1 MKTKVLIA
9 ATLAFGLLLFG
20 NSQKGSAENNEQLQG
35 SVKLISSPSLNGIA
49 GLWVKEFTRLNPGAD
64 IQLVS
69 GADQLRSANAGLGGI
84 LRIVTEKD
92 LPGSDENGWRVVVA
106 RDIVVPVFNRTY
118 PRTDEIV
125 KHGITLSDLASA
137 LRSEKPVPWGT
148 FLGNGD
154 KTPVTI
160 YMADDASVKTALAQN
175 LELPST
181 EPLWVKIVEPAVLL
195 SAIQNDRNAIGL
207 CRFVDMVNPD
217 GASFAYNVALLP
229 IDKNGN
235 GKMDYMENIY
245 DNPSEFLRG
254 VWIGKYPATL
264 SSEIFLVAGSRPD
277 EALELAF
284 INWVLTGGQSLLGHE
299 GLCDLV
305 NSEKQT
311 QLDKVNI
318 TSINPAPV
326 NTAYVVLKWIA
337 IFLAIIIAIPFI
349 ADFVLRKTRKRAH
362 AAGRGAASLNHFDG
376 QSVQLPGG
384 LFYDKTHSW
393 AFLEPNGLVKVGIDD
408 FMVHITGKIT
418 RIEMKQ
424 PGEMI
429 KKGDPLCTIVHDGKQ
444 LRLYAPVS
452 GTIKNCN
459 PLLSG
464 DASAMNRSPYA
475 EGWIYEME
483 PANWLRELDFLS
495 MADKYREWMKSEFV
509 RLRDF
514 IASTL
519 QANQGGLSPLVLQD
533 GGTLVDHV
541 LSDMEP
547 GVWEDFQSQFI
558 DHNR

>member
-9 ATLAFGLLLFG
+9 ATLVFGLLLFG

-35 SVKLISSPSLNGIA
+35 SVKLISSPALNGIA
-49 GLWVKEFTRLNPGAD
+49 GLWAKEFTRLNPGAD

-69 GADQLRSANAGLGGI
+69 GADQLRSDQAGSGGI
-84 LRIVTEKD
+84 LEIVTEYD
-92 LPGSDENGWRVVVA
+92 LTAQHDNGWRVVVA
-106 RDIVVPVFNRTY
+106 RDIVVPVFNQASPLAT
-118 PRTDEIV
+118 EIV
-125 KHGITLSDLASA
+125 RHGITLRDLTSA
-137 LRSEKPVPWGT
+137 LRSEKPVQWGT

-160 YMADDASVKTALAQN
+160 YMADDASVKTALAKY

-181 EPLWVKIVEPAVLL
+181 ESLRVKTVEPSAFL
-195 SAIQNDRNAIGL
+195 SSIQNDHNAIGL
-207 CRFVDMVNPD
+207 CRFVDIVNPD
-217 GASFAYNVALLP
+217 GASFAQNIALLP

-254 VWIGKYPATL
+254 VWIGKYPAAL
-264 SSEIFLVAGSRPD
+264 SSEIFLVSGSRPD

-284 INWVLTGGQSLLGHE
+284 INWVLTGGQPLLGHE
-299 GLCDLV
+299 GLCNLV

-318 TSINPAPV
+318 TDITPAPV

-337 IFLAIIIAIPFI
+337 IFLALIIAIPFI
-349 ADFVLRKTRKRAH
+349 ADFVLRRSRKRAH
-362 AAGRGAASLNHFDG
+362 AAGRGAAALNHFDG

-384 LFYDKTHSW
+384 LFYDKTHTW

-408 FMVHITGKIT
+408 FMLHITGKIT

-424 PGEMI
+424 PGEKI

-452 GTIKNCN
+452 GTIKSRN

-464 DASAMNRSPYA
+464 DASALNRAPYS

-495 MADKYREWMKSEFV
+495 MADKYREWMKGEFT

-514 IASTL
+514 IASAL
-519 QANQGGLSPLVLQD
+519 QVHQGGLSPLILQD
-533 GGTLVDHV
+533 GGTLVDNV
-541 LSDMEP
+541 LSEMEP
-547 GVWEDFQSQFI
+547 AVWEDFQSQFI
-558 DHNR
+558 DRNR